1 MVVGAD
7 VEALVVGFLHGANG
21 PGTTDH
27 GMCFEQ
33 FHRTIGVHLG
43 RDNGAEVVLEVD
55 GVDGSLR
62 AIGIGAYLQF
72 AGELLVF
79 MAVPM
84 KTNTDTDIL
93 QNECLF
99 PLLKLDMRRS

>member
-1 MVVGAD
+1 MVVGTD
-7 VEALVVGFLHGANG
+7 VVAFMIRFLHGANG
-21 PGTTDH
+21 PGTTNH

-43 RDNGAEVVLEVD
+43 RDNGAEVVLQID
-55 GVDGSLR
+55 GINGCL
-62 AIGIGAYLQF
+62 GAVGVVANLKLS
-72 AGELLVF
+72 GELLVF

-93 QNECLF
+93 
-99 PLLKLDMRRS
+99 